1 MNPKSLRV
9 TTAIKSE
16 HLEGAI
22 ADLAGRYLRATKTGA
37 RVVTQPTE
45 FPVSSYCAPLLDDWH
60 SGKVGYAP
68 GSITLVFSGG
78 RLDEAADLLIYK
90 PEGGDRLLYGNP
102 SASRRESQLPLPL
115 GSVTDNPAQASVG
128 KGDRP
133 RSGAAS
139 DDLERQVQALSD
151 ILVELTEHQ
160 RAVESRLRERAGSVA
175 DSVSNSASNSAANS
189 AANSASNSA
198 SNGSAAGLSAPQIQK
213 LLEAQAASFAQMLTS
228 QMAATTRHIGQ
239 RLDQIQTQ
247 LEQIQ
252 AQLDLPEELADPQTE
267 ADWQQR
273 IQATWGTVGDYEQYS
288 ASHREANAETPLFHT
303 PDWVAL
309 CELDWA
315 RRLHPVLAQ
324 LHQMIHG
331 EEGIGY
337 AGADVLQQFGCHVDA
352 RTGDRY
358 YIYKLGGFSAYDALW
373 QTATHPQQSWLPA
386 LQRLRKKA
394 ARFPDVFHLFGWEPE
409 AIAALDTVVEWL
421 LREKQS
427 AGQHSAGSS
436 YGPNYAKRPGN
447 TIPDYLALLN
457 LGPFTPLTPES
468 LKRAYKQ
475 AMKTAHPDTGGS
487 KELAQRVN
495 EAYEAVLRH
504 YFPSA

>member
-22 ADLAGRYLRATKTGA
+22 AELAGRYLRATKTGA

-45 FPVSSYCAPLLDDWH
+45 FPVSSYCAPLLEDWH
-60 SGKVGYAP
+60 SGKVSYGP
-68 GSITLVFSGG
+68 GTITLVFSGG
-78 RLDEAADLLIYK
+78 VLDEAADLLIYK

-115 GSVTDNPAQASVG
+115 GSVTDNPAQASAG

-133 RSGAAS
+133 RSGAAP
-139 DDLERQVQALSD
+139 DDLGRQVQALSD

-175 DSVSNSASNSAANS
+175 DS
-189 AANSASNSA
+189 ASNSA

-213 LLEAQAASFAQMLTS
+213 LLEAQAASFAQMLAS
-228 QMAATTRHIGQ
+228 QMAATTRHFGQ
-239 RLDQIQTQ
+239 RLDQIQAQ

-252 AQLDLPEELADPQTE
+252 AQLDLPEDLPDPQTE
-267 ADWQQR
+267 TEWQQR

-324 LHQMIHG
+324 LHQMIHS

-409 AIAALDTVVEWL
+409 AIAALDTVVERL

-427 AGQHSAGSS
+427 AGQQSAGSTHGS
-436 YGPNYAKRPGN
+436 HHYAKRPGN

-457 LGPFTPLTPES
+457 LGPFTPITPES

>member
-9 TTAIKSE
+9 NTAIKSE
-16 HLEGAI
+16 YLEGAI
-22 ADLAGRYLRATKTGA
+22 AELAGRYLRATKTGA

-45 FPVSSYCAPLLDDWH
+45 LPLSPYCEALLADWR
-60 SGKVGYAP
+60 SGKVAYAP
-68 GSITLVFSGG
+68 GTITLVFSGG
-78 RLDEAADLLIYK
+78 VLDEAADLLIYK

-102 SASRRESQLPLPL
+102 SANRRESQLPLPL
-115 GSVTDNPAQASVG
+115 GAVVENQTPDSSGN
-128 KGDRP
+128 GDRIGS
-133 RSGAAS
+133 RMAS
-139 DDLERQVQALSD
+139 INLGRQVQALSD
-151 ILVELTEHQ
+151 ILLELTEHQ
-160 RAVESRLRERAGSVA
+160 RSVETRLREGVGS
-175 DSVSNSASNSAANS
+175 
-189 AANSASNSA
+189 
-198 SNGSAAGLSAPQIQK
+198 GSAGGISAQQ
-213 LLEAQAASFAQMLTS
+213 LQTMLDAQAANFAQILAS
-228 QMAATTRHIGQ
+228 QMAAATRHFGQ
-239 RLDQIQTQ
+239 RLDQIQAQ

-252 AQLDLPEELADPQTE
+252 AQLDLPEELPDPQTE
-267 ADWQQR
+267 AEWQQR
-273 IQATWGTVGDYEQYS
+273 IQAAWGTVGDYEQYS
-288 ASHREANAETPLFHT
+288 ASHREANAETPLFHA

-315 RRLHPVLAQ
+315 RRLHPALGQ

-331 EEGIGY
+331 EDGIGY
-337 AGADVLQQFGCHVDA
+337 AGADVLQQFGCHVDS

-409 AIAALDTVVEWL
+409 AIAALDTVVERL

-427 AGQHSAGSS
+427 AGPHSTGST
-436 YGPNYAKRPGN
+436 YGGQGYAKRPGN
-447 TIPDYLALLN
+447 TLPDYLALLN
-457 LGPFTPLTPES
+457 LGPFAPITPES

>member
-9 TTAIKSE
+9 NTAIKSDD
-16 HLEGAI
+16 LDGAI
-22 ADLAGRYLRATKTGA
+22 AELAGRYLRATKTGA

-45 FPVSSYCAPLLDDWH
+45 LPLSPYCEALLADWR
-60 SGKVGYAP
+60 SGKVAYAP
-68 GSITLVFSGG
+68 GTITLVFSGG
-78 RLDEAADLLIYK
+78 VLDEAADLLIYK

-102 SASRRESQLPLPL
+102 PASRREAQLPLPL
-115 GSVTDNPAQASVG
+115 GTVVG
-128 KGDRP
+128 NEAEAGAGNGARSAA
-133 RSGAAS
+133 RSGARATS
-139 DDLERQVQALSD
+139 DDLGRQVQALGD
-151 ILVELTEHQ
+151 VLMELTEHQ
-160 RAVESRLRERAGSVA
+160 RSVESRLREGLGGSV
-175 DSVSNSASNSAANS
+175 
-189 AANSASNSA
+189 
-198 SNGSAAGLSAPQIQK
+198 GSAASGFAGGISVQQFQTMLD
-213 LLEAQAASFAQMLTS
+213 AQAAHFAQMLAS
-228 QMAATTRHIGQ
+228 QIAAATRHFGQ
-239 RLDQIQTQ
+239 RLDQIQAQ

-252 AQLDLPEELADPQTE
+252 AQLELSDDLSDPQTE
-267 ADWQQR
+267 VEWQQR
-273 IQATWGTVGDYEQYS
+273 IQDAWGTVGDYEQYS
-288 ASHREANAETPLFHT
+288 ASHREANAETPLFYA

-315 RRLHPVLAQ
+315 RGLHPVFAQ

-331 EEGIGY
+331 EDGIGY
-337 AGADVLQQFGCHVDA
+337 AGADVLQQFGCHVDS

-409 AIAALDTVVEWL
+409 AIAALDTVVERL

-427 AGQHSAGSS
+427 AGPHSTGST
-436 YGPNYAKRPGN
+436 YGGQGYAKRPGN
-447 TIPDYLALLN
+447 TLPDYLALLN
-457 LGPFTPLTPES
+457 LGPFAPITPES

>member
-9 TTAIKSE
+9 NTAIKSE
-16 HLEGAI
+16 HLDGAI
-22 ADLAGRYLRATKTGA
+22 AELAGRYLRETKTGA

-45 FPVSSYCAPLLDDWH
+45 LPLSPYCEVLLEDWR
-60 SGKVGYAP
+60 SGKVSYAP
-68 GSITLVFSGG
+68 GTVTLVFSGG
-78 RLDEAADLLIYK
+78 VLNETADLLIYK

-115 GSVTDNPAQASVG
+115 GNLVEHKADGSPGN
-128 KGDRP
+128 
-133 RSGAAS
+133 GARNGTRAAF
-139 DDLERQVQALSD
+139 DDVSRQVQVLSD
-151 ILVELTEHQ
+151 VLLELTEHQ
-160 RAVESRLRERAGSVA
+160 RSVETRLREGAGSA
-175 DSVSNSASNSAANS
+175 
-189 AANSASNSA
+189 
-198 SNGSAAGLSAPQIQK
+198 SAAGISVQQIQK
-213 LLEAQAASFAQMLTS
+213 MLDAQAANFAQILAS
-228 QMAATTRHIGQ
+228 QIAAATRHFEQ
-239 RLDQIQTQ
+239 RLEQIQAQ

-252 AQLDLPEELADPQTE
+252 AQLDLPEDLTDPQTDAE
-267 ADWQQR
+267 WQQR
-273 IQATWGTVGDYEQYS
+273 IQAAWGTVGDYEQYS
-288 ASHREANAETPLFHT
+288 ASHREANAETPLFHA

-309 CELDWA
+309 CDLDWA

-331 EEGIGY
+331 EDGIGY
-337 AGADVLQQFGCHVDA
+337 AGADVLQQFGCHVDS

-409 AIAALDTVVEWL
+409 AIAALDTVVERI

-427 AGQHSAGSS
+427 AGQHSTGYGSQA
-436 YGPNYAKRPGN
+436 YAKRPGN

-457 LGPFTPLTPES
+457 LGPFTPITPES

>member
-16 HLEGAI
+16 QLEGAI
-22 ADLAGRYLRATKTGA
+22 AELAGRYLRATKTGA

-45 FPVSSYCAPLLDDWH
+45 MPLPPFCEALLDDWQ
-60 SGKVGYAP
+60 SGKVSYAP

-78 RLDEAADLLIYK
+78 ALDETADLLIYK
-90 PEGGDRLLYGNP
+90 PEGGDRLLYSSPG
-102 SASRRESQLPLPL
+102 SAGRRREAQLHLPLENDSEPGVGD
-115 GSVTDNPAQASVG
+115 GSRD
-128 KGDRP
+128 
-133 RSGAAS
+133 SGLHRLPNTLS
-139 DDLERQVQALSD
+139 DIRRQVQTLSEA
-151 ILVELTEHQ
+151 LVELTEHQ
-160 RAVESRLRERAGSVA
+160 RAVESRLRHTAGGSVGEA
-175 DSVSNSASNSAANS
+175 GNGAA
-189 AANSASNSA
+189 
-198 SNGSAAGLSAPQIQK
+198 GGLSAHHLQK
-213 LLEAQAASFAQMLTS
+213 MLDAQAASFAQILAS
-228 QMAATTRHIGQ
+228 QIAAATRHFGQ

-252 AQLDLPEELADPQTE
+252 AQLDLPEELADPQTDAE
-267 ADWQQR
+267 WQQR
-273 IQATWGTVGDYEQYS
+273 IQAAWGTVGDYEQYS
-288 ASHREANAETPLFHT
+288 ASHREANAETPLFDA

-315 RRLHPVLAQ
+315 RRLHPTLAQ
-324 LHQMIHG
+324 LHQLIHG
-331 EEGIGY
+331 EDGIGY

-394 ARFPDVFHLFGWEPE
+394 GRFSEVFHLFGWEPE
-409 AIAALDTVVEWL
+409 AIAALDTVVERL

-427 AGQHSAGSS
+427 AGQSAGQQSG
-436 YGPNYAKRPGN
+436 YGSQSYAKRPDPG
-447 TIPDYLALLN
+447 IPDYLALLN
-457 LGPFTPLTPES
+457 LGPFAPITPES

-475 AMKTAHPDTGGS
+475 AMKTVHPDTGGS

>member
-9 TTAIKSE
+9 TTAIKSG

-22 ADLAGRYLRATKTGA
+22 AELAGRYLRATKTGA

-45 FPVSSYCAPLLDDWH
+45 FPVSPYCAPLLEDWH
-60 SGKVGYAP
+60 SGKVSYAP
-68 GSITLVFSGG
+68 GVITLVFSGG
-78 RLDEAADLLIYK
+78 VLDETADLLIYK

-115 GSVTDNPAQASVG
+115 GHVGEHQTHASPG
-128 KGDRP
+128 NGDRP
-133 RSGAAS
+133 KSGAAS
-139 DDLERQVQALSD
+139 TNLGRQVQALSD

-160 RAVESRLRERAGSVA
+160 RAVESRLRAGWGSVA
-175 DSVSNSASNSAANS
+175 DSTTNDSAT
-189 AANSASNSA
+189 
-198 SNGSAAGLSAPQIQK
+198 GLSAQQIQK
-213 LLEAQAASFAQMLTS
+213 LLEAQAASFAQLLAS
-228 QMAATTRHIGQ
+228 QIAATTRHLEQ
-239 RLDQIQTQ
+239 RLDQIQSQ

-252 AQLDLPEELADPQTE
+252 AQLDLPEELTDPQTE
-267 ADWQQR
+267 AEWQQR
-273 IQATWGTVGDYEQYS
+273 IQSAWGTVGDYEQYS
-288 ASHREANAETPLFHT
+288 ASHREANAETPLFYA

-315 RRLHPVLAQ
+315 RRLHPVLGQ

-331 EEGIGY
+331 EDGIGY
-337 AGADVLQQFGCHVDA
+337 AGADVLQQFGCHVDS

-394 ARFPDVFHLFGWEPE
+394 GRFSEVFHLFGWEPE
-409 AIAALDTVVEWL
+409 AIAALDTVVERL
-421 LREKQS
+421 LRQKQS
-427 AGQHSAGSS
+427 AGQQSAGST
-436 YGPNYAKRPGN
+436 YGSHNYAKRPGN

-457 LGPFTPLTPES
+457 LGPFTPITPES